1 MSRISRILHA
11 TDFSPASRGA
21 FAKAVEL
28 AKANRA
34 ELYLAHVMSPVIPMN
49 GDGYV
54 PAKVYAD
61 IEASARAAAQKQ
73 LGALAGRARKGGVT
87 RVRPLLMLGGPAH
100 EQINRVARARRAD
113 LVVIG
118 THGRTGLSKLFLGSV
133 AGRVV
138 SSAACPVLTVR
149 GR

>member
-1 MSRISRILHA
+1 MSRIRRILHA

-28 AKANRA
+28 AKANGA
-34 ELYLAHVMSPVIPMN
+34 ELYLAHVMSPVIPMT
-49 GDGYV
+49 GDGYI
-54 PAKVYAD
+54 PANVYAD
-61 IEASARAAAQKQ
+61 IEASTRAAAEKQ
-73 LGALAGRARKGGVT
+73 LGALTGRARKGGVT
-87 RVRPLLMLGGPAH
+87 RVRPLLLLGGIAH
-100 EQINRVARARRAD
+100 EQINRAARARRAD

-138 SSAACPVLTVR
+138 SSAVCPVLTVR